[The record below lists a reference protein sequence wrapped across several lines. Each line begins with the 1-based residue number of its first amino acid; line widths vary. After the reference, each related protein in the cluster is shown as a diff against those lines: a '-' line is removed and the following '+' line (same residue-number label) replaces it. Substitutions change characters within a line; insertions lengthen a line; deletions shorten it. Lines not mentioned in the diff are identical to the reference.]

1 MSLNPY
7 NDDDIVSF
15 ITLLN
20 EQIREEHRIHVNKES
35 IKVVRKEIL
44 DSLQTSP
51 FASYEIR
58 SFEHKNGQAQTIKF
72 SDISVSSNMRAVLVL
87 LGNKDLRKLLAP
99 LMNIERDEIDWKR
112 INYGSLSG
120 GFQSALSWAISLF
133 CDCLPPEDWEWRDPF
148 SSFGVMDRDLQVLA
162 IRALGV
168 RYGFVEVNIK
178 DKPLS
183 PFQNFLKQK
192 EEELINKMNDE
203 EKRKKLKLVDE

>member
-1 MSLNPY
+1 MSHNPY

-20 EQIREEHRIHVNKES
+20 EQIREEHRIHINKES

-44 DSLQTSP
+44 DSLQISP

-58 SFEHKNGQAQTIKF
+58 SFEHKDGQAQIIKF
-72 SDISVSSNMRAVLVL
+72 SDIVISSNMRAVLVL
-87 LGNKDLRKLLAP
+87 LGKKELRKLLGP

-112 INYGSLSG
+112 INYGTLSG
-120 GFQSALSWAISLF
+120 GFQSALSWAYSLF
-133 CDCLPPEDWEWRDPF
+133 CDEAPPEDWGWRDPF

-162 IRALGV
+162 IKGLGV
-168 RYGFVEVNIK
+168 RHGFIEINIK
-178 DKPLS
+178 DRPLS
-183 PFQNFLKQK
+183 PFQDYLLKMEK
-192 EEELINKMNDE
+192 RLSEEMQDE

>member
-58 SFEHKNGQAQTIKF
+58 SFEHKNGQAQVVKF
-72 SDISVSSNMRAVLVL
+72 SDISISSNMRAVLVL
-87 LGNKDLRKLLAP
+87 LGKKDIRKLLGP
-99 LMNIERDEIDWKR
+99 LMNIERDEIDWNK
-112 INYGSLSG
+112 ISYGSLPG
-120 GFQSALSWAISLF
+120 GFQSALSWAFSLF
-133 CDCLPPEDWEWRDPF
+133 CDEVPPQDWGWRDPF
-148 SSFGVMDRDLQVLA
+148 SSFGVMDRDLQILA
-162 IRALGV
+162 LKGLGV
-168 RYGFVEVNIK
+168 RHGFIEVNVK
-178 DKPLS
+178 DKPPG
-183 PFQNFLKQK
+183 PFQKYLMDMEKKLSK
-192 EEELINKMNDE
+192 EMQDE
-203 EKRKKLKLVDE
+203 EKRKRIKLVDE